1 MTQAISAVLL
11 LGVPHLRFPIKAG
24 FPRLY
29 SHFLFF
35 DFMSYS
41 LLTILFWFFLLLL
54 LLFVYLLSF
63 GIVIVFLGYLNL
75 FWIIF
80 VFISYHYSFL
90 NRVLVLIFS
99 LSSNEL
105 SCLSFLSFLLH

>member
-54 LLFVYLLSF
+54 FVYLLSF
-63 GIVIVFLGYLNL
+63 GIVIVFLEYLNL
-75 FWIIF
+75 FWILCLYLLSLF
-80 VFISYHYSFL
+80 
-90 NRVLVLIFS
+90 FS
-99 LSSNEL
+99 
-105 SCLSFLSFLLH
+105 